1 MCTGSSNKALNR
13 FINLHSKDFIILSR
27 CHLIIIQTLGQ
38 HLSLGYCM
46 TDNKTIIQST
56 QCTVC
61 SRGIWWQILKA
72 LYIFSY
78 DKLESH
84 VSSLYLTEIFTCPE
98 ITSSLPLLQK
108 AWKGRLRSLRMS
120 VSYGSVNRCK
130 KGSLQESSLGYSLAA
145 CKKCQPCLKKDI
157 GRMTNFLV

>member
-13 FINLHSKDFIILSR
+13 FINLQSKDFIILSR

-72 LYIFSY
+72 LCIFSY

-84 VSSLYLTEIFTCPE
+84 VSSLYSTEIFTGPK

-108 AWKGRLRSLRMS
+108 AWEGRLRSLIMS
-120 VSYGSVNRCK
+120 VGYGSVTKVLFKIAVWVTVWPLVKSVNHTWRK
-130 KGSLQESSLGYSLAA
+130 T
-145 CKKCQPCLKKDI
+145 
-157 GRMTNFLV
+157 GRMNNFLV